1 VTANGEWPIVGAAL
15 GFPPAVPVP
24 LGDPTGVPLSHCAP
38 VVAHRLQQLYQ
49 DTLRHFDQAYASIRS
64 NNLQTSGRVH
74 PPLLQQQPEL
84 IPQPAQSIP
93 QQLPPGFS
101 DAPPGG
107 TPQQQLAAL
116 SQHAPQPSAQIAQA
130 PSQQPIQPHKI
141 PPLPED
147 RFKGVFVRFTA
158 ATGLRLTDRDLV
170 IEGQPVNL
178 WALHRAVFLRNGF
191 ESVRLGM
198 IDGSWL

>member
-15 GFPPAVPVP
+15 GFPPP
-24 LGDPTGVPLSHCAP
+24 LPAPSGDPTGVQLSHCTPA
-38 VVAHRLQQLYQ
+38 VARQLQQLYQ
-49 DTLRHFDQAYASIRS
+49 DTLRHFDQAYASSILS
-64 NNLQTSGRVH
+64 NSPQTSQSNLTQMSPHMPTYGLPLNRPLAQMAG
-74 PPLLQQQPEL
+74 PPPQRSTQIVQP
-84 IPQPAQSIP
+84 
-93 QQLPPGFS
+93 
-101 DAPPGG
+101 
-107 TPQQQLAAL
+107 
-116 SQHAPQPSAQIAQA
+116 

-147 RFKGVFVRFTA
+147 RFKSIFMQFTA

-170 IEGQPVNL
+170 IEGRPVNL
-178 WALHRAVFLRNGF
+178 WALHRAVFMRNGF